1 MKVQI
6 EKNYPMPCA
15 PDVAWAFL
23 QDLQA
28 VAGCMPGA
36 KITERLDDGRY
47 KGTVTVKLG
56 PATMAFRGEVEMK
69 DVNAAQ
75 RSLNLIGKGTDST
88 GSSGATMNLTARVE
102 AGESATQCNLAGS
115 SEVSMSGKAVAFGG
129 RMMNAVADQLLKQ
142 FADNFAARVSEIQAQ
157 RGAGSGAAAQGTPP
171 GAATPA
177 GAGADANGG
186 LGGASAAQPSGS
198 AAANAAAAPVA
209 QELNGLALMWAV
221 FKDWLSS
228 LFGKKPA

>member
-6 EKNYPMPCA
+6 DKSYPIPCA
-15 PDVAWAFL
+15 ADVAWAFL

-69 DVNAAQ
+69 GVDPAA
-75 RSLNLIGKGTDST
+75 RSLQLVGKGTDST

-102 AGESATQCNLAGS
+102 AGESAAQCNLVGS

-142 FADNFAARVSEIQAQ
+142 FADNFSARVSALQAQ
-157 RGAGSGAAAQGTPP
+157 RVAGGNGTP
-171 GAATPA
+171 GGA
-177 GAGADANGG
+177 GAGAS
-186 LGGASAAQPSGS
+186 GAT
-198 AAANAAAAPVA
+198 AAAPPPVA
-209 QELNGLALMWAV
+209 QELNGLVLMWTV
-221 FKDWLSS
+221 FKDWLRG
-228 LFGKKPA
+228 LFGKKAA